1 MNLRKK
7 IEILKKQAEKI
18 EKTLNLI
25 VEKLKDKLKKLVYN
39 KN

>member
-18 EKTLNLI
+18 EKTLNLT
-25 VEKLKDKLKKLVYN
+25 VEKLKDKAERISI
-39 KN
+39 

>member
-1 MNLRKK
+1 MKKK
-7 IEILKKQAEKI
+7 IEILKKQAEEI

-39 KN
+39 EN